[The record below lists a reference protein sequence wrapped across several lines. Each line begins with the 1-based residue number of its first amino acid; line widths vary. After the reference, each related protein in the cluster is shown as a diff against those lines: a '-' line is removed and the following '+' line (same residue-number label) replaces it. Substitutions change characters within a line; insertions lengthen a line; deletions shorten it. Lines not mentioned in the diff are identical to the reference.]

1 MVNLV
6 DFKKEKIAELY
17 IYIYIYIYIYKPHQI
32 LNKHKK
38 AEDFKFE
45 SLITLF

>member
-6 DFKKEKIAELY
+6 DFKKEKIAEL
-17 IYIYIYIYIYKPHQI
+17 YIYIYIYKPHQI

>member
-6 DFKKEKIAELY
+6 DFKKEKIA
-17 IYIYIYIYIYKPHQI
+17 IYIYKPHQI
-32 LNKHKK
+32 LNKYKK

-45 SLITLF
+45 SLITLFWWIMN

>member
-6 DFKKEKIAELY
+6 DFKKEKIA
-17 IYIYIYIYIYKPHQI
+17 IYIYKPHQI
-32 LNKHKK
+32 LNKYKK